1 MARFDPVADRYDAFC
16 ATPLG
21 SFVEAVERQMVAE
34 LLDPHP
40 GERVVDLGCGTGTYA
55 LWMADA
61 GCAVVGVDESEAML
75 AKARSKRMSSGRVE
89 GVRGDLTHLPWA
101 SASFDAGLMQVTLE
115 FVDHPEAILIEAMRI
130 IKPGGRLILGLIHG
144 TGPWARHYRTRA
156 QADPTSVYHG
166 AHFWTL
172 AELTSVMAM
181 EPSQIRDRFAVIAPA
196 MNP

>member
-40 GERVVDLGCGTGTYA
+40 GERVVDLGCRRTYA

-61 GCAVVGVDESEAML
+61 RCAVVGVDESESML

-89 GVRGDLTHLPWA
+89 WVCGDLTHLPWA

-115 FVDHPEAILIEAMRI
+115 FVDHPEAILKEAMGI
-130 IKPGGRLILGLIHG
+130 IKPGGA
-144 TGPWARHYRTRA
+144 WYW
-156 QADPTSVYHG
+156 V
-166 AHFWTL
+166 
-172 AELTSVMAM
+172 
-181 EPSQIRDRFAVIAPA
+181 
-196 MNP
+196 